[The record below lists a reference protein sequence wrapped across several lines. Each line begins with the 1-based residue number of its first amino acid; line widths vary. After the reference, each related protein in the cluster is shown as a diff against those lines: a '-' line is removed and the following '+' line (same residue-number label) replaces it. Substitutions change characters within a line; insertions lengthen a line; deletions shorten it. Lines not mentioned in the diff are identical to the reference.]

1 MWMASQGISAQLLW
15 VRRHRTLART
25 HNLVLSYT
33 KEDIARETVIFYCW
47 MSSKSQASRTRLSG
61 AVWRCSVFSATV
73 KRRCVRSRHYSSR
86 PSLSD
91 LLAHPRCSHIGP
103 IAHTTNWRFET
114 RVCRRTRSQSTPLD
128 LCLPVHQGRRSHCLL
143 SSSPCSGRVWDH
155 WSRPNLQPSTA
166 MSEFTPNP
174 TRTLSRLCPQR
185 SDLIL
190 LRDDVYDGQFDCGNW
205 PCNVA
210 RTENSKRYLHSRRQL
225 ATCTFS
231 WAEMIVWC
239 WFYGCYMTRH

>member
-1 MWMASQGISAQLLW
+1 MASQGISAQLLG

-47 MSSKSQASRTRLSG
+47 MSSKSQLASRTRLSG

-114 RVCRRTRSQSTPLD
+114 RMSQDAVAEHAPWFMFAGTSGSSESLST
-128 LCLPVHQGRRSHCLL
+128 V
-143 SSSPCSGRVWDH
+143 
-155 WSRPNLQPSTA
+155 
-166 MSEFTPNP
+166 
-174 TRTLSRLCPQR
+174 
-185 SDLIL
+185 
-190 LRDDVYDGQFDCGNW
+190 
-205 PCNVA
+205 
-210 RTENSKRYLHSRRQL
+210 
-225 ATCTFS
+225 
-231 WAEMIVWC
+231 
-239 WFYGCYMTRH
+239 